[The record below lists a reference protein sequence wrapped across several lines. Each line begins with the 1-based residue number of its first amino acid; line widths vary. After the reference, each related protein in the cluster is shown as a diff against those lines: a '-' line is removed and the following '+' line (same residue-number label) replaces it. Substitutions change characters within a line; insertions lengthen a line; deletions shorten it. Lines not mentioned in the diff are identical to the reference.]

1 MILTLHIILPIY
13 LPLFCLFLFSSS
25 YYKFVTLSHFM
36 HILLSHTKRFT
47 LSLSLSLS
55 LSLIFFFS
63 FFVGFFYEVCTLIV
77 LLLTNSYVFLDASFF
92 FYHFICDTKYFLIN
106 VVDQIWRKIIL

>member
-1 MILTLHIILPIY
+1 MVLTLHIIFPIY

-25 YYKFVTLSHFM
+25 YSKFVTLSHFM

-55 LSLIFFFS
+55 LSYFS
-63 FFVGFFYEVCTLIV
+63 FHFLLDFFFYEVCTLIV
-77 LLLTNSYVFLDASFF
+77 LLLTNSYVFLDVSFF
-92 FYHFICDTKYFLIN
+92 S
-106 VVDQIWRKIIL
+106 IILFATLNTF